1 MKKIITALLV
11 CTVLCA
17 AVFAQNASD
26 FKIDEKGTITK
37 YEGWDT
43 KVVIPAQIN
52 GVPVMGI
59 GREAFG
65 NMGITS
71 ITLPASI
78 KRIDSYA
85 FASNKLTNV
94 TIPANVV
101 ISENAFARN
110 QLKTIVLGAN
120 VDFGSVF
127 SEYVYYEYLCNSK
140 KAGTYDVTVTAALKQ
155 EGDYRFFET
164 RYGAVISSYRGNE
177 GNRLIIPGKLGNSVV
192 KVIGPIAFETKN
204 ISRMQL
210 PDSLIHIGKQAFNNN
225 QLTSIT
231 IPNSVTYIGE
241 SAFSKN
247 QLTSVTIPNSI
258 TYIEKSVFSENQL
271 TSVTIPNSVTSIGEQ
286 AFYRNQ
292 LTSVTIPN
300 RVTSIGDVAF
310 GNNQLTSVIIPNSVT
325 SIGSA
330 AFYSNKLTS
339 VTIGNSVT
347 FIDVAA
353 FGNNQLTSV
362 TIPKSVTT
370 IGDNAFIR
378 NQVTSVTFESA
389 GITFRTSIDTSFMR
403 ENYPP
408 FSGNLCEKYYQKDGG
423 PGTYTTTAPVS
434 DNSVWKKQ

>member
-11 CTVLCA
+11 CTVLCTV
-17 AVFAQNASD
+17 VFAQNASD

-85 FASNKLTNV
+85 FASNKLTTV

-120 VDFGSVF
+120 VDFGSAF
-127 SEYVYYEYLCNSK
+127 GEYVYYEYLCNGK

-192 KVIGPIAFETKN
+192 KIIGPVAFETKR

-210 PDSLIHIGKQAFNNN
+210 PDSLIHIENR
-225 QLTSIT
+225 
-231 IPNSVTYIGE
+231 
-241 SAFSKN
+241 AFS
-247 QLTSVTIPNSI
+247 Q
-258 TYIEKSVFSENQL
+258 NQL
-271 TSVTIPNSVTSIGEQ
+271 TSVTIPNSVISIGEA
-286 AFYRNQ
+286 AFYRNE
-292 LTSVTIPN
+292 LTSVTIGN
-300 RVTSIGDVAF
+300 SVTSIGDAAF

-325 SIGSA
+325 SIGGA

-339 VTIGNSVT
+339 VTIGNRVT
-347 FIDVAA
+347 SIGYKA

-362 TIPKSVTT
+362 TIPNSVTS
-370 IGDNAFIR
+370 IGDNAFTE
-378 NQVTSVTFESA
+378 NQVVKVTFESA
-389 GITFRTSIDTSFMR
+389 GISFRTSIVHSYVI

-408 FSGNLCEKYYQKDGG
+408 FSGDLCKKYYQKDGG

-434 DNSVWKKQ
+434 DDSVWTKQ